1 MYGADMAQA
10 SQLALSGFVAFGV
23 GWGFLAV
30 GVLFMATLTLGTI
43 TSVLVYR
50 IRRSS
55 TVAPARRQDTNG

>member
-1 MYGADMAQA
+1 MTQA
-10 SQLALSGFVAFGV
+10 SQLALSGFIAFGV

-43 TSVLVYR
+43 TSVLIHR

-55 TVAPARRQDTNG
+55 AVHQAPRQDICG